1 MRRSGPD
8 YQALLEGHV
17 STKDMDVPLFSSV
30 TGKTI
35 TNSKQLGSLYWRQNL
50 ELPVLFYSATRS
62 MLSQL
67 PPDSILL
74 EIGPHSALAGP
85 LRQIFKASSN
95 DRLPVYVPSLTRGQD
110 STRDIL
116 TAVGQLHTLGVSVD
130 FEKVT
135 TGQHILTG
143 LPTYPWRHETTYWN
157 ESRPT
162 REWRKRRFRK
172 HELLGSR
179 ILEGNELEPTW
190 RNILLLEDVV
200 WLRDH
205 KIIED
210 IVFPA
215 AGYICMAGAAVQ
227 QLTSTSDFTLRQVL
241 IKTALVLQESTPT
254 EMMTSL
260 RPVQVTTA
268 LDSNWYEFMISSFN
282 GTSWTRHC
290 VGQVRAG
297 PEQPSMV
304 EHIDT
309 LPRDV
314 VASSWY
320 AALKRVGFNY
330 GPCFQKLFDI
340 SAGPSCGTS
349 VAGLVDQYRTHNN
362 SYQLHPTTID
372 CCLHLFT
379 VAMSEGTSRHLQKL
393 CVPTEIE
400 ELYVC
405 QGAPQM
411 RVKVTASSLG
421 KGAIVGNATA
431 MVGDNVVLQLKGGRF
446 SPLDN
451 GGRTEYDVDPIAGAQ
466 LQWKPDINFIPAQKL
481 MRPRVSFKDEIVK
494 LEVLALLCILE
505 THHEV
510 SGLETKA
517 DHLKKFQAWLAIQV
531 ERARTGNYTLIEEA
545 QKFSQLSHEE
555 RLTTIAIK
563 SREVATG
570 VGADIGQILLRI
582 QAQCKAI
589 FAQEVDPIDVLMQ
602 GDGLMILYDFYRDMW
617 DCREFY
623 ELLGH
628 EKPTQ
633 RILEIGAGTG
643 GTTAG
648 VLRDLTM
655 PSGERMYSEYCYTD
669 ISAGFLIAAKER
681 FKAYQHLQ
689 YAVLDIS
696 KDPVEQGFVPES
708 YDLILAS
715 NVGLHLL
722 LSETRTINLG

>member
-1 MRRSGPD
+1 MRRSGSD

-30 TGKTI
+30 TGNLI

-50 ELPVLFYSATRS
+50 ELPVLFYSATQS

-67 PPDSILL
+67 PTDSILL

-85 LRQIFKASSN
+85 LRQIFKASRN
-95 DRLPVYVPSLTRGQD
+95 DKLPVYVPSLTRGQD
-110 STRDIL
+110 SSRDIL
-116 TAVGQLHTLGVSVD
+116 TAVGQLHALGVSVN

-143 LPTYPWRHETTYWN
+143 LPTYPWRHEMTYWN

-162 REWRKRRFRK
+162 REWRNRRFRQ

-190 RNILLLEDVV
+190 RNILLLEDVA

-215 AGYICMAGAAVQ
+215 AGYMCMAGVAIQ
-227 QLTSTSDFTLRQVL
+227 QLTSTTDFTLRQVL
-241 IKTALVLQESTPT
+241 IKTALVLQESTST

-268 LDSNWYEFMISSFN
+268 LDSIWYEFMISSFN
-282 GTSWTRHC
+282 GTSWTKNC
-290 VGQVRAG
+290 VGHVRAG
-297 PEQPSMV
+297 REQPSRV
-304 EHIDT
+304 EHMNP

-314 VASSWY
+314 VSPSWY
-320 AALKRVGFNY
+320 AALKRVGLNY
-330 GPCFQKLFDI
+330 GPCFRKLADI
-340 SAGPSCGTS
+340 SAGLSCGTS
-349 VAGLVDQYRTHNN
+349 VAGLVDQYRTDNV

-372 CCLHLFT
+372 CCLQLFT
-379 VAMSEGTSRHLQKL
+379 VAMSEGSSRHLQKL

-405 QGAPQM
+405 QGEPQM
-411 RVKVTASSLG
+411 RVKVTASSLSN
-421 KGAIVGNATA
+421 GAVVGNATA
-431 MVGDNVVLQLKGGRF
+431 MAGNKVVLQLKGGKF
-446 SPLDN
+446 SPLNN
-451 GGRTEYDVDPIAGAQ
+451 GERSEYDGDPIAGAQ
-466 LQWKPDINFIPAQKL
+466 LQWKPDINFIPARKL
-481 MRPRVSFKDEIVK
+481 MGSRASFKDEIVRLEK
-494 LEVLALLCILE
+494 LTLLCILE
-505 THHEV
+505 THHQL

-517 DHLKKFQAWLAIQV
+517 NHLSKFQAWLAVQV

-545 QKFSQLSHEE
+545 QQFSRLSQEE
-555 RLTTIAIK
+555 RLTTIGIV
-563 SREVATG
+563 SREVAMGTG
-570 VGADIGQILLRI
+570 AALGEILLRVNEH
-582 QAQCKAI
+582 CKAI
-589 FAQEVDPIDVLMQ
+589 FAQEVDSIDVLMQ
-602 GDGLMILYDFYRDMW
+602 GNGLKVLYDFYQDFW

-643 GTTAG
+643 GTTAC
-648 VLRDLTM
+648 VLKDLTM

-669 ISAGFLIAAKER
+669 ISGGFFIAAKER
-681 FKAYQHLQ
+681 FKAYPHLQ

-696 KDPVEQGFVPES
+696 KDPIEQGFEPES
-708 YDLILAS
+708 YDLILAA
-715 NVGLHLL
+715 NVSLQ
-722 LSETRTINLG
+722 LSLTETRTADLV

>member
-1 MRRSGPD
+1 MMRSGPD
-8 YQALLEGHV
+8 YQALLEGYI
-17 STKDMDVPLFSSV
+17 STQKMDVPLFSSV
-30 TGKTI
+30 SGKSI
-35 TNSKQLGSLYWRQNL
+35 TDPKQLGSLYWRQNL

-62 MLSQL
+62 MLGKL
-67 PPDSILL
+67 PPDSFLL

-85 LRQIFKASSN
+85 LRQIFKTFEHE
-95 DRLPVYVPSLTRGQD
+95 RLPVYVPSLTRGRN

-116 TAVGQLHTLGVSVD
+116 AAIGQLHTLGVPIN
-130 FEKVT
+130 FENVT
-135 TGQHILTG
+135 TGQRVLVG

-179 ILEGNELEPTW
+179 ILEGNELEPAW
-190 RNILLLEDVV
+190 RNILLLEDVA

-227 QLTSTSDFTLRQVL
+227 QLTSTNDFTLRQVL
-241 IKTALVLQESTPT
+241 IKTALVLQESTST

-268 LDSNWYEFMISSFN
+268 LESNWYEFMISSFN
-282 GTSWTRHC
+282 GISWTRNC

-297 PEQPSMV
+297 QEQPSMV
-304 EHIDT
+304 EHMDT

-330 GPCFQKLFDI
+330 GPCFRRLSDI
-340 SAGPSCGTS
+340 SAGPNCGTC
-349 VAGLVDQYRTHNN
+349 VAGLADQYRTH
-362 SYQLHPTTID
+362 SSPYQLHPTTID
-372 CCLHLFT
+372 SCLQLFT
-379 VAMSEGTSRHLQKL
+379 VAMSEGTSRHLQQL

-405 QGAPQM
+405 QGEPQM
-411 RVKVTASSLG
+411 RVKVTASSLN
-421 KGAIVGNATA
+421 KGAVVGNATA
-431 MVGDNVVLQLKGGRF
+431 MAGNEVVLQLKGSRF
-446 SPLDN
+446 SALDN
-451 GGRTEYDVDPIAGAQ
+451 GLRTKYDGDPIAGAQ

-481 MRPRVSFKDEIVK
+481 MRPRVSYKEETVK
-494 LEVLALLCILE
+494 LETLALLCILE
-505 THHEV
+505 THYQI

-517 DHLKKFQAWLAIQV
+517 DHLKRFQAWLAFQV
-531 ERARTGNYTLIEEA
+531 ERARTGTYTLIEKA
-545 QKFSQLSHEE
+545 QEFSRLNHEQ
-555 RLTTIAIK
+555 RLATIGTVSK
-563 SREVATG
+563 EVAMG
-570 VGADIGQILLRI
+570 LGAEIGNILLRI
-582 QAQCKAI
+582 RGQCKAI
-589 FAQEVDPIDVLMQ
+589 FTQEVEPIDVLMQ
-602 GDGLMILYDFYRDMW
+602 GDGLKILYDFYQDMW

-628 EKPTQ
+628 EKPSQ

-643 GTTAG
+643 GMTAG
-648 VLRDLTM
+648 VLNDLTM
-655 PSGERMYSEYCYTD
+655 PSGELMYSEYCYTD
-669 ISAGFLIAAKER
+669 ISAGFLNAAKER
-681 FKAYQHLQ
+681 FKAYQYLQ

-696 KDPVEQGFVPES
+696 KDPIEQGFMPES
-708 YDLILAS
+708 YDLILAF
-715 NVGLHLL
+715 NVGVQLYF
-722 LSETRTINLG
+722 SEMHS